1 MSKVF
6 STGRFSGE
14 EGLTGN
20 LFSGEDNFRG
30 LLIVSGVLRGDCAF
44 GGGVVRLF
52 SIFNGDT
59 RSRSTGLLVASRE
72 TLPGDVFSEFSVAS
86 ETFAIK
92 GELGVP
98 SVSVSVSVSVNAW
111 EVHRTSYSWLR
122 ILLGVAELSTASPVL
137 DNGEPIPIV
146 DDT

>member
-30 LLIVSGVLRGDCAF
+30 LLMVSGVLRGDCAF

-86 ETFAIK
+86 ETFATK

-122 ILLGVAELSTASPVL
+122 ILLGVAELSAASPVL